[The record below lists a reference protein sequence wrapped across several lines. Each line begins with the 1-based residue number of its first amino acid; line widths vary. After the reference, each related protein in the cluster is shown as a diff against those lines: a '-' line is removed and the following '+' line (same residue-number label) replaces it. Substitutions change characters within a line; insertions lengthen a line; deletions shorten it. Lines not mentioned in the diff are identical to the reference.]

1 MSLMNRFYSFLRYFV
16 ALAVILYGFA
26 KLNGSQFTI
35 LQSELDKPLG
45 EVSGFW
51 LTWYY
56 FGYSS
61 IYGNLIALVQIVG
74 GVLLMFRKT
83 TLLGTCIL
91 LPVIG
96 NIILIDIFYAI
107 DLGALLVAMLLFACL
122 LGIASFHKG
131 ELIAVFWLKQNSVF
145 PEQRAGRGKRVLRLS
160 VRVLVIVLPAIFTY
174 YVANYNNRL
183 PTPIDGRWRVS
194 NNAAHVGLA
203 HEPLTYIYFERNRAS
218 MCVFRYGPSTWR
230 THHFEINENQL
241 DIWDAWLSKGEKI
254 FSGKFG
260 LTRNHLVIDGQF
272 DHSGESVIELEKQE

>member
-1 MSLMNRFYSFLRYFV
+1 MSTLYSFLRYFV
-16 ALAVILYGFA
+16 ALAVIQYGFA
-26 KLNGSQFTI
+26 KLNGAMFTI

-45 EVSGFW
+45 GVSGFW

-61 IYGNLIALVQIVG
+61 IYGNFIALVQVVG
-74 GVLLMFRKT
+74 GALLLFRKT

-107 DLGALLVAMLLFACL
+107 DLGALLVAMILFACL
-122 LGIASFHKG
+122 LGIASFHKD
-131 ELIAVFWLKQNSVF
+131 ELIAVFWSKQNSVF
-145 PEQRAGRGKRVLRLS
+145 HEQRAGKGKRVLRLS
-160 VRVLVIVLPAIFTY
+160 VRVLVIALPAVYTY
-174 YVANYNNRL
+174 YLANYNNRL
-183 PTPIDGRWRVS
+183 PTQIDGRWRVTNS
-194 NNAAHVGLA
+194 PAHVALA
-203 HEPLTYIYFERNRAS
+203 QEPLTYIYFERNRAF
-218 MCVFRYGPSTWR
+218 MCVFRYGLSTWR
-230 THHFEINENQL
+230 THHFELNEKTGQL
-241 DIWDAWLSKGEKI
+241 DIWDSWLSKGEKI

>member
-1 MSLMNRFYSFLRYFV
+1 MNTLYSFLRYFV
-16 ALAVILYGFA
+16 ALAVIQYGFA
-26 KLNGSQFTI
+26 KLNGAMFTI

-45 EVSGFW
+45 GVSGFW

-61 IYGNLIALVQIVG
+61 IYGNFIALVQVVG
-74 GVLLMFRKT
+74 GALLLFRKT

-107 DLGALLVAMLLFACL
+107 DLGALLVAMILFACL
-122 LGIASFHKG
+122 LGIASFHKD
-131 ELIAVFWLKQNSVF
+131 ELIAVFWSKQNSVF
-145 PEQRAGRGKRVLRLS
+145 HEQRAGKGKRVLRLS
-160 VRVLVIVLPAIFTY
+160 VRVLVIALPAVYTY
-174 YVANYNNRL
+174 YLANYNNRL
-183 PTPIDGRWRVS
+183 PTPIDGRWKVTNNPAQVS
-194 NNAAHVGLA
+194 LA
-203 HEPLTYIYFERNRAS
+203 QEPLAYIYFERNRAF
-218 MCVFRYGPSTWR
+218 MCVFRYGASTWQ
-230 THHFEINENQL
+230 THHFELDNKTGQL
-241 DIWDAWLSKGEKI
+241 DIWDTWLSKGEKI